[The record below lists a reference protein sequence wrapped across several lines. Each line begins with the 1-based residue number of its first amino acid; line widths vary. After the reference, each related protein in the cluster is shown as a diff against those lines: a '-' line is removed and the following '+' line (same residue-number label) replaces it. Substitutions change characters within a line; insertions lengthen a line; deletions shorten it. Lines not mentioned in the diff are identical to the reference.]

1 MNNSPLSQDEL
12 TEYYKERPAI
22 RSSLGSISKTFFI
35 AGNGEPPRV
44 ETRIHRTEVQLDDGT
59 TRYELR
65 VDVDGVELGAR
76 TKVSGLNRIGVR
88 GPVGD
93 PPLDS
98 ELLSAFVPDH
108 LAFDL
113 RPKKRVRPHIRI
125 PRELEDGIRYNTTI
139 FGDEDRDVFRDTS
152 YPWGAFGRCET
163 NFGPFSGVMIGP
175 RHILTCNHGVDW
187 TPPPGYDADWL
198 TFAPSYYD
206 GDEPFGSTYATHV
219 YVIQKDDNDG
229 FSNGDEGSYDYAVL
243 VLNDR
248 IGERTGWLGTRRYTD
263 AWDTNPNW
271 CHIGYPQDLTSSA
284 RPTYQ
289 RDITID
295 GDDDQDD
302 SHEIIYHQADVYP
315 GQSGGP
321 FFGFWAGD
329 VGPRAV
335 AVQSWQSDSTN
346 GASGGG
352 DLVDLAIAARN
363 DFP

>member
-1 MNNSPLSQDEL
+1 MRAAPSLVPRADPGPGTAEVTAHRQINRVVDYSRISGHRRSHLTPEVIAMNDSPLSQDEL
-12 TEYYKERPAI
+12 TEYYKERPAMKP
-22 RSSLGSISKTFFI
+22 SLGSISKTFFI

-44 ETRIHRTEVQLDDGT
+44 ETRIRRTEVQLDDGT

-88 GPVGD
+88 GPAGD

-125 PRELEDGIRYNTTI
+125 PRELERGIRYNTTI

-198 TFAPSYYD
+198 
-206 GDEPFGSTYATHV
+206 
-219 YVIQKDDNDG
+219 
-229 FSNGDEGSYDYAVL
+229 NGDVL
-243 VLNDR
+243 L
-248 IGERTGWLGTRRYTD
+248 RR
-263 AWDTNPNW
+263 
-271 CHIGYPQDLTSSA
+271 
-284 RPTYQ
+284 R
-289 RDITID
+289 
-295 GDDDQDD
+295 
-302 SHEIIYHQADVYP
+302 
-315 GQSGGP
+315 
-321 FFGFWAGD
+321 
-329 VGPRAV
+329 RAV
-335 AVQSWQSDSTN
+335 R
-346 GASGGG
+346 
-352 DLVDLAIAARN
+352 VDIR
-363 DFP
+363 DTCIRHSEGRQRRIQQRR